1 MALAALPASAPGQ
14 VLSFSARSDL
24 VVFSATA
31 VDGKGRPVT
40 DLRRE
45 EFRIYEEGR
54 AQPIAHFH
62 GGRGLPA
69 RILLLVDASGSMSE
83 ERKVANARWAAGQI
97 LDALGPEDQVAV
109 AGFDSR
115 YWGVVAFTRDRE
127 AVRKGLESITPFG
140 STALHDALDKA
151 ARDIASHGEG
161 RRAIVVLTDGVD
173 TSSQKTADEVIAR
186 SRALDVPIYSVSVVS
201 PLDDPASASFL
212 GKKEAGEAAAAT
224 ETLAR
229 YAALSGGSAFRVSNP
244 AALRV
249 AADRIAGELKHQ
261 YRLGWDAAH
270 GALPL
275 PPRRGAVDP
284 QGGHRAHPQRLPAA
298 VVDVP
303 RRPGR
308 RSLPRPPRQGG
319 HRVRTLI
326 VPLLAASVALAGC
339 AKKSYVQREVGEVN
353 KKVDAVSAEVEKTQQ
368 RVQQNEV
375 RSPPWTSRPSPGS
388 ARPRARPRPR

>member
-1 MALAALPASAPGQ
+1 LKKIAVVMALAALPASAPGQ

-31 VDGKGRPVT
+31 MDGKGRPVT

-45 EFRIYEEGR
+45 EFRILEEGR
-54 AQPIAHFH
+54 VQPIAHFH

-69 RILLLVDASGSMSE
+69 RILLLVDASGSMGE
-83 ERKVANARWAAGQI
+83 AQKVANARWAASRF
-97 LDALGPEDQVAV
+97 LDALSPEDQVAV

-115 YWGVVAFTRDRE
+115 YWGVVAFTPDRE
-127 AVRKGLESITPFG
+127 AVRKGMETITPFG
-140 STALHDALDKA
+140 STALHDSLDRA

-201 PLDDPASASFL
+201 PLDDPGSPSFL
-212 GKKEAGEAAAAT
+212 GKREAAEAAAAT

-229 YAALSGGSAFRVSNP
+229 YAALSGGIAFRVSNP

-261 YRLGWDAAH
+261 YRLGWDAPNGPARFRRVEVQSTRK
-270 GALPL
+270 GVTVRTRSGYL
-275 PPRRGAVDP
+275 PP
-284 QGGHRAHPQRLPAA
+284 
-298 VVDVP
+298 
-303 RRPGR
+303 
-308 RSLPRPPRQGG
+308 S
-319 HRVRTLI
+319 
-326 VPLLAASVALAGC
+326 
-339 AKKSYVQREVGEVN
+339 
-353 KKVDAVSAEVEKTQQ
+353 
-368 RVQQNEV
+368 
-375 RSPPWTSRPSPGS
+375 
-388 ARPRARPRPR
+388 